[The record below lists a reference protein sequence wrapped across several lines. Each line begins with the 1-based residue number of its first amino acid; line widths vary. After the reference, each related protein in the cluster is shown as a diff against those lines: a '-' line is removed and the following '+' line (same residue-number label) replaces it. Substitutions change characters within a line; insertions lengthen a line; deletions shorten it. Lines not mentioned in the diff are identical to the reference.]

1 MAMYHPHGSQTKMSD
16 YLHDLDLDTF
26 TLTYYPPFE
35 VQLVLVGDD
44 RRRVKENFSGL
55 ADVIG
60 VKGILASEV
69 FSGLVEQDDI
79 RLFYKGDELEDDTEQ
94 LRDVFG
100 LTSNIADPYGLYELQ
115 VMLRGRGG
123 GKSTD
128 KPKEKSL
135 VKQAL
140 VFGEKND
147 QERRIPES
155 L

>member
-69 FSGLVEQDDI
+69 FQDLLS
-79 RLFYKGDELEDDTEQ
+79 RM
-94 LRDVFG
+94 
-100 LTSNIADPYGLYELQ
+100 TSDCSTR
-115 VMLRGRGG
+115 VMNL
-123 GKSTD
+123 KMTPNNSVM
-128 KPKEKSL
+128 SS
-135 VKQAL
+135 V
-140 VFGEKND
+140 
-147 QERRIPES
+147 
-155 L
+155 